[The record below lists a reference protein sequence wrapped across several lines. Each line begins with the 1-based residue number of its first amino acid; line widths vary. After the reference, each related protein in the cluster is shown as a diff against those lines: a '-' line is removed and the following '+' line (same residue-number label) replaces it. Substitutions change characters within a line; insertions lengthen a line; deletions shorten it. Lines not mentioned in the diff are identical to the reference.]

1 MSTTSN
7 FVSENLDDLANGFED
22 VDEKVIK
29 SAKDFQDG
37 SIGVNKFKDSA
48 NVASG
53 ATNKLSS
60 SFKTLALSVGN
71 ALIVAAIS
79 AALSYVIKEINDYIN
94 RLDIAKDKLSETT
107 SELESVES
115 EIDSISSKIKDLE
128 SSGPLSLTDKEELD
142 ETKYS
147 TAPVHHLVCY
157 RIS

>member
-1 MSTTSN
+1 M
-7 FVSENLDDLANGFED
+7 
-22 VDEKVIK
+22 VIK
-29 SAKDFQDG
+29 SAKDFQDN

-48 NVASG
+48 NVAST

-60 SFKTLALSVGN
+60 SFKNLALSVGN
-71 ALIVAAIS
+71 ALIFAAIS

-128 SSGPLSLTDKEELD
+128 SSGPLSLTDKEQSWNIGRG
-142 ETKYS
+142 KISQVGKGYIRQNHIVF
-147 TAPVHHLVCY
+147 PVLSSLPSVTDV
-157 RIS
+157 